1 MVVET
6 DFPSIS
12 RAPTTTLQGWRSF
25 IASTPPSI
33 SLPSPDAI
41 AGMGPAER
49 ERFDEQRI
57 SYHSELVTVETSAV
71 RSITNQGRLL
81 MMLNQREVSAR
92 RGLIVSGPWASGKTT
107 AIKLLGKTHEL
118 LVRRKYPNQDRIPVV
133 YITTPP
139 KGSPRKLASEFA
151 NFLGL
156 PQRPRQNVTD
166 IADAVCQVLTEAKT
180 DLVIVDEIHN
190 LNLATS
196 AGEDMSDHL
205 KYFTEHMPATFV
217 YAGIN
222 VENSGLF
229 TGLRGRQIS
238 ARSVLTTTGPF
249 PCAEEWTALVAGLE
263 NALLLRNHEQGSLT
277 MQARYLHHRT
287 GGSISSLSHLVRQ
300 AAIMAILTGREAIG
314 RDLLDDTVIDNAA
327 ETLSPRPSAKRGAVN
342 GPAA

>member
-1 MVVET
+1 MV
-6 DFPSIS
+6 
-12 RAPTTTLQGWRSF
+12 
-25 IASTPPSI
+25 
-33 SLPSPDAI
+33 
-41 AGMGPAER
+41 
-49 ERFDEQRI
+49 
-57 SYHSELVTVETSAV
+57 
-71 RSITNQGRLL
+71 
-81 MMLNQREVSAR
+81 
-92 RGLIVSGPWASGKTT
+92 VSGPWASGKTT

-118 LVRRKYPNQDRIPVV
+118 LIKRKYPTQRDRIPVV

-166 IADAVCQVLTEAKT
+166 IADAVCQVLTTART

-205 KYFTEHMPATFV
+205 KYFAEHMPATFI

-238 ARSVLTTTGPF
+238 ARSVLMTTGPF
-249 PCAEEWTALVAGLE
+249 PLTEEWDSLVATLE
-263 NALLLRNHEQGSLT
+263 NGLRLHNHKPGTLT
-277 MQARYLHHRT
+277 SQTQYLHHRT
-287 GGSISSLSHLVRQ
+287 GGSISSLSHLIRE
-300 AAIMAILTGREAIG
+300 AAILAILQGTEQIDRA
-314 RDLLDDTVIDNAA
+314 RLDEIWIDHAA
-327 ETLSPRPSAKRGAVN
+327 QSLAPHASAANHTLP
-342 GPAA
+342 

>member
-1 MVVET
+1 MVVTTEI
-6 DFPSIS
+6 PSSS

-25 IASTPPSI
+25 INSVPSVVEI
-33 SLPSPDAI
+33 PKAKTLE
-41 AGMGPAER
+41 GMSRADR
-49 ERFDEQRI
+49 ERYDDQRI
-57 SYHSELVTVETSAV
+57 SYHSELVIVETSTV
-71 RSITNQGRLL
+71 RSITNQGRVL

-92 RGLIVSGPWASGKTT
+92 RGLVISGPWASGKTT

-118 LVRRKYPNQDRIPVV
+118 MVRRKYPKQDRIPVV

-166 IADAVCQVLTEAKT
+166 IADAVCQVLTDAKT

-196 AGEDMSDHL
+196 VGEDMSDHL

-238 ARSVLTTTGPF
+238 ARSVLTSTGPF
-249 PCAEEWTALVAGLE
+249 PHNQEWTGLVATLE
-263 NALLLRNHEQGSLT
+263 DALRLHHHAPGFLAS
-277 MQARYLHHRT
+277 QATYLHHRT
-287 GGSISSLSHLVRQ
+287 GGSISSLSHLIRQ
-300 AAIMAILTGREAIG
+300 AAIMAILTQREQID
-314 RDLLDDTVIDNAA
+314 RELLDETIIDHAA
-327 ETLSPRPSAKRGAVN
+327 ESLGPRPPVSAQGH
-342 GPAA
+342 